1 VDVFNAGDV
10 AAKQAGTLFDVA
22 LGEFLFL
29 AQFADAIT
37 NYHRGIISSRRLEG
51 KQGVLVR
58 KKPSEHRAVCKVRPT
73 ATR

>member
-1 VDVFNAGDV
+1 MGTQRLGPFSLAFQWPERVDVFNAGDV

-37 NYHRGIISSRRLEG
+37 NYHRGIISLRTSEG
-51 KQGVLVR
+51 K
-58 KKPSEHRAVCKVRPT
+58 
-73 ATR
+73 